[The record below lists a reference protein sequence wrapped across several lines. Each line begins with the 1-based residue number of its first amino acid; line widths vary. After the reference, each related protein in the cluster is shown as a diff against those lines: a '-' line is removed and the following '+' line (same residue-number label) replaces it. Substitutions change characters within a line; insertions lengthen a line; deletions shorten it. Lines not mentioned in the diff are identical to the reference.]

1 VVQLIQRVRQ
11 IRLARYMAASVVALG
26 ADMGSFLLL
35 LGIGVFAAGASAAGY
50 CLGILVHWLVSSR
63 KVFGDTL
70 AASGPAR
77 TRQKVLFVFSA
88 LLGLGLTTTIV
99 GAADFAGFNPRLA
112 KLVAIV
118 ASFALTWVLRNR
130 IVFRGLATA

>member
-1 VVQLIQRVRQ
+1 VVQLIQPVRQ

-130 IVFRGLATA
+130 IVFRGLAAA

>member
-1 VVQLIQRVRQ
+1 MVQLIQRVRQ

-26 ADMGSFLLL
+26 ADMGSFLVL
-35 LGIGVFAAGASAAGY
+35 LGLGVFAAGASAAGY

-130 IVFRGLATA
+130 IVFRGLAAA

>member
-1 VVQLIQRVRQ
+1 MIELFQRVRG
-11 IRLARYMAASVVALG
+11 IRLARYIVASVIALG
-26 ADMGSFLLL
+26 ADMATFLVLL
-35 LGIGVFAAGASAAGY
+35 SLGVFAAGASAAGY

-77 TRQKVLFVFSA
+77 TKQKALFVISA
-88 LLGLGLTTTIV
+88 LMGLGLTTLIV
-99 GAADFAGFNPRLA
+99 GAADFGGIDPRLG
-112 KLVAIV
+112 KLVAIA

-130 IVFRGLATA
+130 IVFRGAAAA

>member
-1 VVQLIQRVRQ
+1 MLQLIQRVRQ

-26 ADMGSFLLL
+26 ADMGSFLVL

-77 TRQKVLFVFSA
+77 TKQKVLFVFSA

>member
-1 VVQLIQRVRQ
+1 VVPLFQRVRQ
-11 IRLARYMAASVVALG
+11 IRLARYMAASVVALA
-26 ADMGSFLLL
+26 ADMGSFLAL

-77 TRQKVLFVFSA
+77 TRQKVLFVISA

>member
-1 VVQLIQRVRQ
+1 MLQLLQRVRH

-26 ADMGSFLLL
+26 ADMGSFLVLL
-35 LGIGVFAAGASAAGY
+35 ALGVFAAGASAAGY

-77 TRQKVLFVFSA
+77 TRQKVLFAISA
-88 LLGLGLTTTIV
+88 LIGLGLTTTIV
-99 GAADFAGFNPRLA
+99 GAADFAGFNPRFA

-118 ASFALTWVLRNR
+118 ASFALTWMLRNR
-130 IVFRGLATA
+130 IVFRGLTTA

>member
-1 VVQLIQRVRQ
+1 VVKLIQRVRQ

-26 ADMGSFLLL
+26 ADMGSFLVL

-77 TRQKVLFVFSA
+77 TRQKMLFVFSA

>member
-11 IRLARYMAASVVALG
+11 IRLARYMAASVVALA
-26 ADMGSFLLL
+26 ADMGSFLVL

-63 KVFGDTL
+63 KVFRDTL

-77 TRQKVLFVFSA
+77 TKQKVLFVFSA